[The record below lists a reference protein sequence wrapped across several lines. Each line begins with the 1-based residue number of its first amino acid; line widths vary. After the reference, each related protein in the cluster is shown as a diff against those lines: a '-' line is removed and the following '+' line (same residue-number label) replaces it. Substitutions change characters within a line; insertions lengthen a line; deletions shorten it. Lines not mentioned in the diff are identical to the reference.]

1 MDRLSGGLSDSE
13 GGGLNG
19 GELNGGGIRAQL
31 VENNPFASSAAP
43 NPWDNANPDI
53 DSLNRDIVEH
63 IDQLLRMKRREPAL
77 PLAGLILGE
86 PGTGKT
92 HMLKRVLGKI
102 RKNGQIAIFVAVRAF
117 MNPESVMRDLLR
129 EIFISMA
136 REHRDG
142 KLQIDLLLGELD
154 ESYHERCREKG
165 RPVCRGGCGH

>member
-1 MDRLSGGLSDSE
+1 M
-13 GGGLNG
+13 
-19 GELNGGGIRAQL
+19 
-31 VENNPFASSAAP
+31 
-43 NPWDNANPDI
+43 
-53 DSLNRDIVEH
+53 
-63 IDQLLRMKRREPAL
+63 

-117 MNPESVMRDLLR
+117 MNPKSVMRDLLR

-165 RPVCRGGCGH
+165 RPVLSGMDRLSPLKKQLLEIDRDFLRCLLLYADTEDASLKEDILFWLMGGREIGRASCRERV